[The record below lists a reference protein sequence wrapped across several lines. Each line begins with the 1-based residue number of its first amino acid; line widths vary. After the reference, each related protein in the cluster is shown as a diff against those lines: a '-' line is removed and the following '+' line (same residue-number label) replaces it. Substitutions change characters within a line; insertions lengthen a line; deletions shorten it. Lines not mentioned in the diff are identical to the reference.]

1 MFFRRQYVGGK
12 RTRAKCKDGRD
23 VWVVPRALQATP
35 YLHRSPQKLEPAGHR
50 PTDRFRAAPIVST
63 GLEPQTDVNVKYI
76 ASMYGVYVSSYC
88 LATSTNATTPLQLML
103 WSESRHEFNQLA
115 WYWESKAPFG
125 YFRRRLR
132 QSGIFVTEAGGR
144 PGKRSTTCSAYIYQF
159 GRCAHWVSI
168 CPSPGSL
175 VPMAISHQGLFPL
188 SSWWLAPLENGRNA
202 SFESISNAPSLFAE
216 AVVNRIRLGDPEWQI
231 ECGDSN
237 YGGAIVRGEVWEMA
251 ICTVPCWEWLIF
263 PLTIIFLAMI
273 LLMGAQVQTLLT
285 GPGNLS
291 QL

>member
-1 MFFRRQYVGGK
+1 MQRRTGCVG
-12 RTRAKCKDGRD
+12 
-23 VWVVPRALQATP
+23 
-35 YLHRSPQKLEPAGHR
+35 
-50 PTDRFRAAPIVST
+50 RAACTPSYSVPPPESTKARASRPPPHGSFQSCTQFVNYSTVRGEVLHLPNTLGLVVST

-76 ASMYGVYVSSYC
+76 ASMYGVYTSSYC

-115 WYWESKAPFG
+115 WYWPVCSIYFSLGGVRIGFLFVLLRAPSFPWQLVTQVCLPCPLG
-125 YFRRRLR
+125 GWLR
-132 QSGIFVTEAGGR
+132 E
-144 PGKRSTTCSAYIYQF
+144 K
-159 GRCAHWVSI
+159 
-168 CPSPGSL
+168 
-175 VPMAISHQGLFPL
+175 
-188 SSWWLAPLENGRNA
+188 GRNA